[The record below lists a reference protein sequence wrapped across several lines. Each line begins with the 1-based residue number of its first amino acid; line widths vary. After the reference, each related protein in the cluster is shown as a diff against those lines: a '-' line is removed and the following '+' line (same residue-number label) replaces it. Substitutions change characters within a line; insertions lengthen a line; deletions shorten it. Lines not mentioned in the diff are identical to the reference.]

1 MNANLRMKNIADE
14 YDILADKY
22 KELKEK
28 AETPNT
34 VYLEKRV
41 VQEVAVPQIIG
52 NEVDRMFDMY

>member
-41 VQEVAVPQIIG
+41 VQEVAVPQRIG